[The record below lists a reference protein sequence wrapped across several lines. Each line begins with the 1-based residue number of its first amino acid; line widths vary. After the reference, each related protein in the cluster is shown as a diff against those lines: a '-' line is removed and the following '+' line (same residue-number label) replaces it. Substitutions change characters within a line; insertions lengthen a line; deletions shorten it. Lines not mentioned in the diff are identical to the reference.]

1 MTDTDIREQGK
12 QSRSMDTSD
21 SWQDS
26 DTPAGG
32 IGTLTRPTA
41 PPSRPRRPAQPAT
54 LAPPREPKG
63 APPSGLRSDEARN
76 ELGRDEGRRR
86 VQAPGGE
93 RGKRQLPFFLLLCIL
108 LGGALVCALVI
119 TTTLAEGSYRITKL
133 QQSNNTL
140 MRQRQILQEQVAA
153 AQSAQVIESRAR
165 QLGMRPAGE
174 LRFLNLKTG
183 KVQTDAGSGATAD
196 ISVPGYTP

>member
-32 IGTLTRPTA
+32 IGTLTRPAA
-41 PPSRPRRPAQPAT
+41 PPSRPRPPAA

-63 APPSGLRSDEARN
+63 APPSGLRREGAQRPS
-76 ELGRDEGRRR
+76 DEGRRR

-93 RGKRQLPFFLLLCIL
+93 RDKQSRKQLPFFLLLCIM

-153 AQSAQVIESRAR
+153 AQSAQVIESRAL

>member
-12 QSRSMDTSD
+12 QGRYAGTSD

-32 IGTLTRPTA
+32 IGTLTRPAA
-41 PPSRPRRPAQPAT
+41 PPGRPRPPAQPAT
-54 LAPPREPKG
+54 IAPPREPKG
-63 APPSGLRSDEARN
+63 APPSGLRSDE
-76 ELGRDEGRRR
+76 GRRR

-93 RGKRQLPFFLLLCIL
+93 RGKKNLPFFLLLCIL

-119 TTTLAEGSYRITKL
+119 TTTLAEGSYQITKL
-133 QQSNNTL
+133 QQSNNAL
-140 MRQRQILQEQVAA
+140 ARQRQILQEQVAA
-153 AQSAQVIESRAR
+153 AQSAQVIESRAL

-183 KVQTDAGSGATAD
+183 KVQTDAGSGPAAD

>member
-1 MTDTDIREQGK
+1 M
-12 QSRSMDTSD
+12 
-21 SWQDS
+21 
-26 DTPAGG
+26 
-32 IGTLTRPTA
+32 
-41 PPSRPRRPAQPAT
+41 
-54 LAPPREPKG
+54 
-63 APPSGLRSDEARN
+63 
-76 ELGRDEGRRR
+76 
-86 VQAPGGE
+86 
-93 RGKRQLPFFLLLCIL
+93 
-108 LGGALVCALVI
+108 I
-119 TTTLAEGSYRITKL
+119 TTTLAEGSYRITRL

-153 AQSAQVIESRAR
+153 AQSAQVIESRAL

>member
-12 QSRSMDTSD
+12 QSRYMDTSD

-41 PPSRPRRPAQPAT
+41 PPVRAAQPAV

-63 APPSGLRSDEARN
+63 APSGLRS
-76 ELGRDEGRRR
+76 DEGRRR

-93 RGKRQLPFFLLLCIL
+93 RGRKQLPFFLLLCIL

-119 TTTLAEGSYRITKL
+119 TTTLAEGSYKITKL
-133 QQSNNTL
+133 QQSNNAL

-153 AQSAQVIESRAR
+153 AQSAQVIESRAL

-174 LRFLNLKTG
+174 LRFLDLKTG
-183 KVQTDAGSGATAD
+183 KVQTDAGSGAAAA
-196 ISVPGYTP
+196 INVPGYTP